1 MGNRALLI
9 AGVVAMAA
17 GLIGMGFQGTPGP
30 AGGWTMPMGGPGHMS
45 GWWRSDSPTS
55 GTISGAEELVITGT
69 DFALSPPEV
78 RLVKGAT
85 INLVF
90 VNDGTVPHDLA
101 IPELGVRVAADP
113 GETAATGFTSTR
125 TGSFDIVCTYPGH
138 ASAGMTGVL
147 VITDGE

>member
-9 AGVVAMAA
+9 VGVAAIVAA
-17 GLIGMGFQGTPGP
+17 LIGMGFQGTPGP
-30 AGGWTMPMGGPGHMS
+30 AGGWTMPMGGSGHMS
-45 GWWRSDSPTS
+45 GWWRSDSPTAE
-55 GTISGAEELVITGT
+55 TISGAEELVITGT
-69 DFALSPPEV
+69 DFALSPSEV
-78 RLVKGAT
+78 RLGKGES

-113 GETAATGFTSTR
+113 GKSATTGFTATR
-125 TGSFDIVCTYPGH
+125 TGSFEIVCTYPGH